1 LSVPDDDRLEPVAHA
16 PRVAVDRKEQEQP
29 LDVAD
34 ARERHDGHRDRHQ
47 PRLPARDPVL
57 DLRLVFLDRLQARD
71 ATVDVTTIAVEA
83 YVTRP
88 PTPGRHDD

>member
-1 LSVPDDDRLEPVAHA
+1 
-16 PRVAVDRKEQEQP
+16 
-29 LDVAD
+29 
-34 ARERHDGHRDRHQ
+34 
-47 PRLPARDPVL
+47 VL